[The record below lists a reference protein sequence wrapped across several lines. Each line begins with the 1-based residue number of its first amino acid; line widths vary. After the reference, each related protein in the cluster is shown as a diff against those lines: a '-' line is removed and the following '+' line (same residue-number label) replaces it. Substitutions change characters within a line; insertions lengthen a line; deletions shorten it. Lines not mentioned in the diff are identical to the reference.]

1 MNEKIEQLEK
11 ESLKKKEVLNNFI
24 IKHLKQEIKILKENS
39 EKKKT
44 ENFELNKKIEFLTKQ
59 TNEENFKKQ
68 ILELNSK
75 IKELENRNK
84 EYNSKNMKII
94 EFFIHSRRKADH
106 F

>member
-11 ESLKKKEVLNNFI
+11 KSFKKKEILNNFI
-24 IKHLKQEIKILKENS
+24 IKHLKQEIKILNENS
-39 EKKKT
+39 EKQKT
-44 ENFELNKKIEFLTKQ
+44 ENFELNKKIEFLTKP